1 MTAQIE
7 GHGRMASSP
16 ACHRTS
22 VRTVLTLMR
31 TNWMETVRP
40 ARRLIIMA
48 AVLLIISPILH
59 ASTSLSF
66 SLSLC
71 LPSVSSPQPDERS
84 PPWHMT
90 HILLSFEFFQLTALL
105 PSSIF
110 FFFCSYLH
118 TCMRACTHTH
128 SPSCLSFP
136 DRTHSGTP
144 AVSLGGNLSGNDIS
158 PIIP

>member
-7 GHGRMASSP
+7 GHGRTASSP

-71 LPSVSSPQPDERS
+71 LPSVSSPQADERS

-110 FFFCSYLH
+110 FFFAATYTLACVRAHIH
-118 TCMRACTHTH
+118 TVPPA
-128 SPSCLSFP
+128 SPSLIGRMAELLLC
-136 DRTHSGTP
+136 HSVEIS
-144 AVSLGGNLSGNDIS
+144 AVMILVL
-158 PIIP
+158 